1 MTGVKLTVRSTT
13 CSNKMATQHLDL
25 ELVNEQ
31 LLRDLREGIP
41 AVDLCD
47 ILQDIHAG
55 EPYSAF
61 LTLIGYAIGDKGDE
75 YAIQFFP
82 VLDPEDRDEY
92 SQYLVV
98 KRNK

>member
-1 MTGVKLTVRSTT
+1 MTGVKQTVRSTT

-41 AVDLCD
+41 AVDLRN

-61 LTLIGYAIGDKGDE
+61 LTLIGYTIGDKGDE
-75 YAIQFFP
+75 YALQ
-82 VLDPEDRDEY
+82 VLPA
-92 SQYLVV
+92 S
-98 KRNK
+98 